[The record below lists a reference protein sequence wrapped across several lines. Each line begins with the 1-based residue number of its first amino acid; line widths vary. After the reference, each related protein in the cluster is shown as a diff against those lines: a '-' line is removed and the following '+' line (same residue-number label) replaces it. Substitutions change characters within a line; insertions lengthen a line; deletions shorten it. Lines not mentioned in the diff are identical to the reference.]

1 MDSLKPIFEKISR
14 YEILANLIPGA
25 ILCVFLKNV
34 IGWRFLSDNFLY
46 AMVEVYFAG
55 IVNNRIGSLIVEPLM
70 KHVVKFQSYR
80 AFMQAEKRDS
90 KIGILNADNNMY
102 RSFTSVF
109 LISILA
115 YIYREFWLRIQFLQ
129 NNYAILL
136 IIGLLILFVFSYW
149 EQSKIL
155 VMRIKEVNNAS
166 DNDDAQVETSPEEDK
181 NEILTPEDI

>member
-1 MDSLKPIFEKISR
+1 M
-14 YEILANLIPGA
+14 
-25 ILCVFLKNV
+25 FLKDV

-46 AMVEVYFAG
+46 ALIEVYFAG
-55 IVNNRIGSLIVEPLM
+55 IVNNRIGFLIVEPLM

-102 RSFTSVF
+102 RSLSSVF
-109 LISILA
+109 LISMLA

-136 IIGLLILFVFSYW
+136 IIGMLTLFVFSYW
-149 EQSKIL
+149 KQSNIL
-155 VMRIKEVNNAS
+155 VNRIKEINDAS
-166 DNDDAQVETSPEEDK
+166 DNDDAKVETSPEEDK
-181 NEILTPEDI
+181 NEILTPEEI

>member
-1 MDSLKPIFEKISR
+1 MESLKSIFEKISR

-25 ILCVFLKNV
+25 ILCVFLKDV

-46 AMVEVYFAG
+46 ALIEVYFAG
-55 IVNNRIGSLIVEPLM
+55 IVNNRIGFLIVEPLM

-90 KIGILNADNNMY
+90 KVGILNADNNMY
-102 RSFTSVF
+102 RSLSSVF
-109 LISILA
+109 LISMLA

-136 IIGLLILFVFSYW
+136 IIGMLTLFVFSYW
-149 EQSKIL
+149 KQSNIL
-155 VMRIKEVNNAS
+155 VNRIKEINDAS
-166 DNDDAQVETSPEEDK
+166 DNDDAKVETSPEEDK
-181 NEILTPEDI
+181 NEILTPEEI

>member
-1 MDSLKPIFEKISR
+1 M
-14 YEILANLIPGA
+14 
-25 ILCVFLKNV
+25 FLKDV

-46 AMVEVYFAG
+46 ALIEVYFAG
-55 IVNNRIGSLIVEPLM
+55 IVNNRIGFLIVEPLM

-102 RSFTSVF
+102 RSLSSVF
-109 LISILA
+109 LISMLA

-136 IIGLLILFVFSYW
+136 IIGMLTLFVFSYW
-149 EQSKIL
+149 KQSNIL
-155 VMRIKEVNNAS
+155 VKRIKEINDAS
-166 DNDDAQVETSPEEDK
+166 DNDDAKVETSPEEDK
-181 NEILTPEDI
+181 NEILTPEEI

>member
-1 MDSLKPIFEKISR
+1 MESLKSIFEKISR

-25 ILCVFLKNV
+25 ILCVFLKDV

-46 AMVEVYFAG
+46 ALIEVYFAG
-55 IVNNRIGSLIVEPLM
+55 IVNNRIGFLIVEPLM

-102 RSFTSVF
+102 RSLSSVF
-109 LISILA
+109 LISMLA
-115 YIYREFWLRIQFLQ
+115 YIYREFWLRVQFLQ

-136 IIGLLILFVFSYW
+136 IIGMLTLFVFSYW
-149 EQSKIL
+149 KQSNIL
-155 VMRIKEVNNAS
+155 VNRIKEINDAS
-166 DNDDAQVETSPEEDK
+166 DNDDAKVETSPEEDK
-181 NEILTPEDI
+181 NEILTPEEI